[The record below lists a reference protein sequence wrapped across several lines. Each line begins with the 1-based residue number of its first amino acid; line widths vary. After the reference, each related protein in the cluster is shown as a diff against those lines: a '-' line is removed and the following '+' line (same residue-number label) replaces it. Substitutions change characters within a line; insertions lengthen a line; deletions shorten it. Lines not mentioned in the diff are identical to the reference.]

1 MSITLSSARM
11 ATVIVSF
18 SISWSMMPSSLMWV
32 SRITAIGLSMF
43 LPGLAGNWLD
53 ARLGLTFLGPLG
65 FVLGFVAGLSQL
77 VAISRRSRP

>member
-1 MSITLSSARM
+1 MPDAPPRPQRRSSGSPVGEAL
-11 ATVIVSF
+11 V
-18 SISWSMMPSSLMWV
+18 WV